1 MKELK
6 CPDGYCAG
14 FRRYVNMKTMKING
28 LKSHDY
34 HIMMERL
41 IPVMCCDYINDE
53 VWKAIAELAISTG
66 SFVLKKSQKR

>member
-1 MKELK
+1 
-6 CPDGYCAG
+6 
-14 FRRYVNMKTMKING
+14 MKTMKING

>member
-1 MKELK
+1 L
-6 CPDGYCAG
+6 CG
-14 FRRYVNMKTMKING
+14 VQKICEYENNEDKWV
-28 LKSHDY
+28 KSHDY